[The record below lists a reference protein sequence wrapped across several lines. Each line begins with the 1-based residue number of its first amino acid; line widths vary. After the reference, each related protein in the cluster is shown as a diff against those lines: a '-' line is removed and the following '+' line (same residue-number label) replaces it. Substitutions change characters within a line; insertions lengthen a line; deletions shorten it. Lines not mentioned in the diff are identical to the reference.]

1 MLETMKAAIFDM
13 DGTLLDSMTQ
23 WRRMNGAFVREMGIE
38 PTEKQEADMM
48 SMSGTMVVDYFR
60 SEFGVDTDFE
70 ALCARACEAMEPV
83 YSGGV
88 PHKPGAAAY
97 LKRLRA
103 RGVKCVIATATPARL
118 AMIGLNCANLVSDL
132 DYIFT
137 TDMLHLNK
145 SQNAFFERVSEI
157 IGVPKEDCVM
167 FEDSLYAM
175 RGARNAGLGVVGIT
189 DATNAR
195 DREAIRAC
203 CDAVIAVTGTFFSL
217 ILLLL
222 NYSLGKTLPK
232 PPSSREGD
240 RPQAV
245 EGVPARRRWKEFLP
259 AGGGRSKFLRRFFH
273 FSTFQ
278 EPRQTP
284 ERKWGC
290 SD

>member
-83 YSGGV
+83 YSGSV

-137 TDMLHLNK
+137 TDMLNLNK

-157 IGVPKEDCVM
+157 MFVFGNVPAGFAQVETPVLYGTVHGGLSNGT
-167 FEDSLYAM
+167 SLVNSADV
-175 RGARNAGLGVVGIT
+175 GGLYNGQWIQ
-189 DATNAR
+189 
-195 DREAIRAC
+195 
-203 CDAVIAVTGTFFSL
+203 AVSRWLTTVYT
-217 ILLLL
+217 
-222 NYSLGKTLPK
+222 KTTVKLPK
-232 PPSSREGD
+232 TGY
-240 RPQAV
+240 
-245 EGVPARRRWKEFLP
+245 
-259 AGGGRSKFLRRFFH
+259 
-273 FSTFQ
+273 
-278 EPRQTP
+278 
-284 ERKWGC
+284 
-290 SD
+290 

>member
-137 TDMLHLNK
+137 TDMLNLNK

-167 FEDSLYAM
+167 LEDSLYAM
-175 RGARNAGLGVVGIT
+175 QGARNAGLGVVGIT

-195 DREAIRAC
+195 DRGAIRAC
-203 CDAVIAVTGTFFSL
+203 CDAVIDSFDE
-217 ILLLL
+217 
-222 NYSLGKTLPK
+222 LP
-232 PPSSREGD
+232 
-240 RPQAV
+240 
-245 EGVPARRRWKEFLP
+245 
-259 AGGGRSKFLRRFFH
+259 
-273 FSTFQ
+273 
-278 EPRQTP
+278 
-284 ERKWGC
+284 
-290 SD
+290 

>member
-97 LKRLRA
+97 FKRLRA

-157 IGVPKEDCVM
+157 IGVPKEDCIM
-167 FEDSLYAM
+167 FEIRCMPCRARK
-175 RGARNAGLGVVGIT
+175 RGARRGRHHGR
-189 DATNAR
+189 DQRAR
-195 DREAIRAC
+195 PQAIRAC
-203 CDAVIAVTGTFFSL
+203 CDAVIDSFDE
-217 ILLLL
+217 
-222 NYSLGKTLPK
+222 LP
-232 PPSSREGD
+232 
-240 RPQAV
+240 
-245 EGVPARRRWKEFLP
+245 
-259 AGGGRSKFLRRFFH
+259 
-273 FSTFQ
+273 
-278 EPRQTP
+278 
-284 ERKWGC
+284 
-290 SD
+290 